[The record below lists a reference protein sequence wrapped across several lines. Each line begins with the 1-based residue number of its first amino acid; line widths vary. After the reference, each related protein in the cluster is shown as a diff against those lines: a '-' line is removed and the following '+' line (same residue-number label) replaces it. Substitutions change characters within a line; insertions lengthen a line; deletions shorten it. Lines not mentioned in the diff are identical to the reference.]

1 MEQDEDLYLKASKE
15 LNSKNKRE
23 AVWVKAI
30 TLCKGD
36 KEAAKYEYISMRVES
51 FKNQIVSKE
60 ETISETR
67 DLNNNNEIIYHG
79 YIVTKTDEKNKIG
92 WHTYKIIKAPHS
104 DENSVGYSFETFERL
119 KKYVD
124 ERDKSLKTSSL
135 PENFSSNKEKELNE
149 KLEVVRMYKN
159 DYSKEKKESS
169 SENNNLESSE
179 NINEL
184 GGVPVNIKVT
194 SKTSDLENKND
205 ELEPGRF
212 RYICAWIIASVSS
225 NILTTIISLMLGKN
239 ISSPA
244 EFDAYYFYSPF
255 IGGILALSIWIGV
268 VNIDYYK
275 SLKISKLTFWIFI
288 VGGLGTIGQMYKTQM
303 SLKISG
309 VSAPTHFF
317 IMTVIVFIA
326 WVTAFYFYGA
336 KKNRL

>member
-1 MEQDEDLYLKASKE
+1 MEQDEDLYLKAHKE
-15 LNSKNKRE
+15 LNAKSKKE
-23 AVWVKAI
+23 AVWIKAL

-36 KEAAKYEYISMRVES
+36 TEAAKYEYINLRVES
-51 FKNQIVSKE
+51 FKIKIVSKE
-60 ETISETR
+60 EPILKTSER
-67 DLNNNNEIIYHG
+67 DNNIEDIYQG
-79 YIVTKTDEKNKIG
+79 YTYIKANEKNKIG
-92 WHTYKIIKAPHS
+92 WHTYKIIKAPHF
-104 DENSVGYSFETFERL
+104 DENSIGYSFVNYELFKVYVDSKENAPQNIVESKKNFNQWL
-119 KKYVD
+119 NSNDSQSPVDHPKVKIQSEKKYD
-124 ERDKSLKTSSL
+124 SYGLSIINLIKNKADK
-135 PENFSSNKEKELNE
+135 EEQ
-149 KLEVVRMYKN
+149 
-159 DYSKEKKESS
+159 
-169 SENNNLESSE
+169 
-179 NINEL
+179 
-184 GGVPVNIKVT
+184 
-194 SKTSDLENKND
+194 
-205 ELEPGRF
+205 EPGRF

-239 ISSPA
+239 ISSQA

-275 SLKISKLTFWIFI
+275 YLKISKLTFWISI

-309 VSAPTHFF
+309 ASAPTHFF